1 MKVSPTRRS
10 DSRLNERTA
19 RWSLE
24 LAVTSVV
31 VLTLLVVLSA
41 WDVRDSGWGSWFVPA
56 AATFALAAGIVG
68 GVVAAVSLLR
78 AERSILLVLP
88 IALAALCTF
97 AVVGEVFVCGSR
109 PSNERVTASSDLKYG
124 FSPQPLRACPDGVG
138 LLHA

>member
-97 AVVGEVFVCGSR
+97 AVVGEAFLW
-109 PSNERVTASSDLKYG
+109 E
-124 FSPQPLRACPDGVG
+124 
-138 LLHA
+138 